1 MTYIKIKWHPKKK
14 KNTNLISNK
23 KNLQVQKQ
31 KKNY

>member
-1 MTYIKIKWHPKKK
+1 MTYIKIKWHPKK